1 MMRRLRKDDP
11 VVILA
16 GKDKGRQGDIVRF
29 VGHDRV
35 VVANINTVV
44 KHQKQGKP
52 GERHGLIE
60 KEAALHISN
69 VAIFNH
75 HTEKADK
82 IGLRTDEDGKKV
94 RFFRSSG
101 TVIDEE

>member
-1 MMRRLRKDDP
+1 MSRLRKDDP

-16 GKDKGRQGDIVRF
+16 GKEKGRQGDIVRF
-29 VGHDRV
+29 VGQDRV
-35 VVANINTVV
+35 VVANINKVI
-44 KHQKQGKP
+44 KHQKQRKP

-69 VAIFNH
+69 VAIFNQE
-75 HTEKADK
+75 TEKADK

>member
-1 MMRRLRKDDP
+1 MSRLRKDDP

-29 VGHDRV
+29 VGQDRV
-35 VVANINTVV
+35 VVANINKVI
-44 KHQKQGKP
+44 KHQKQRKP

-69 VAIFNH
+69 VAIFNQE
-75 HTEKADK
+75 TEKADK